1 MKSYGYLFGV
11 LKLIKDTHHDEVFV
25 EKNNHVIIRNNLY
38 LLDYMELVA
47 LARSLGVIVHCFTLI
62 DFEELEKNGEYSR

>member
-25 EKNNHVIIRNNLY
+25 EANNHIIIRNGCY
-38 LLDYMELVA
+38 LVDYSDLVA
-47 LARSLGVIVHCFTLI
+47 IARSQGVKPWRFTLI
-62 DFEELEKNGEYSR
+62 DYTELDLNGR